1 MAKLENSQDK
11 QRLKVVSEELDRFKK
26 LIAGHEKILIAIG
39 NL

>member
-26 LIAGHEKILIAIG
+26 LIEGHEKILMAIG